1 MNIREFQDQIEA
13 IYLKKDTERGVEGTT
28 MWFFEEI
35 GELVRALRR
44 NDREN
49 LEEEFADVL
58 AWLASLASIRGV
70 DLEQAACK
78 KYEHG
83 CPRCRATPCSC

>member
-13 IYLKKDTERGVEGTT
+13 IYLKKDTERGLEGTT

-44 NDREN
+44 DNREN

-58 AWLASLASIRGV
+58 AWLSTLASIRGV
-70 DLEQAACK
+70 DLEQAALK

-83 CPRCRATPCSC
+83 CPRCLTTPCSC